1 MERLRRIVSAAPTF
15 LHCNKN
21 KGEIKMR
28 RVDREV
34 TDPVKINEIIS
45 RCTCCRIGFNDDGE
59 VYIVPLNFGYTA
71 SGDSY
76 TFYFHGAKD
85 GRKIDLIHKS
95 PEAGF
100 EMDTGLEVYP
110 HNESGLACSYTAR
123 FQSIIG
129 NGTVSIVTDE
139 TEKKLG
145 LSLIMEHNTGKS
157 EWTFDEKMLSTVA
170 VFKLQVTKMS
180 CKEHL

>member
-1 MERLRRIVSAAPTF
+1 
-15 LHCNKN
+15 
-21 KGEIKMR
+21 MR
-28 RVDREV
+28 RKDREV
-34 TDPVKINEIIS
+34 TDTIKIAEIIS
-45 RCTCCRIGFNDDGE
+45 RCKCCRIGFNDEGE

-71 SGDSY
+71 SGDTY

-95 PEAGF
+95 PDVGF
-100 EMDTGLEVYP
+100 EMDAGLEVYA
-110 HNESGLACSYTAR
+110 HNDTGLACSYTSR

-129 NGTVSIVTDE
+129 NGTMSIVTDE

-157 EWTFDEKMLSTVA
+157 EWTFDDKMLGAVA
-170 VFKLQVTKMS
+170 VLKLQVRKMS